1 MTDLK
6 RLMEMQQKFSDNV
19 YDARYIDEA
28 GKQELLKTLCL
39 SLHSEA
45 TNISMSSDFKKHE
58 DTRNLS
64 LDKDNLIYHTVD
76 AMRYLFAILNLYNI
90 SAEDV
95 LSAYMEK
102 DASLLARASLK
113 KPTNSQKVIIVD
125 IDDVLCEFRNHFNM
139 WLKSNFD
146 IDVDKNSTSYYS
158 SKEVLAAGLSPERV
172 FEEFIAKDGFA
183 NIPVINETKDFLLR
197 LKQKG
202 YFIQLLTSRPDS
214 NLKCKY
220 QTYLWLKEN
229 EIFYDNISFSPEK
242 YLWLSKKNYFIEGR
256 VVCAIDDSA
265 KHAMEY
271 ATHDIMCYVPTTSY
285 NKDTQHENITH
296 YSFNDYDK
304 ILCNF

>member
-1 MTDLK
+1 MADLK

-19 YDARYIDEA
+19 YDIRYIDEV

-90 SAEDV
+90 SSEDL

-102 DASLLARASLK
+102 DASLLTRANLK
-113 KPTNSQKVIIVD
+113 KPRKDQKVIIVD
-125 IDDVLCEFRNHFNM
+125 IDDVLCEFRCHFNN
-139 WLKSNFD
+139 WLKINFN
-146 IDVDKNSTSYYS
+146 ISVDKNSTSYYS
-158 SKEVLAAGLSPERV
+158 SKEVLAAGLSPEKV
-172 FEEFIAKDGFA
+172 FEEFIGKNGFA
-183 NIPVINETKDFLLR
+183 NIQVINETKEFLLS
-197 LKQKG
+197 LKNKG

-220 QTYLWLKEN
+220 QTFLWLKEN
-229 EIFYDNISFSPEK
+229 DIPFDNINFTPEK
-242 YLWLSKKNYFIEGR
+242 YLWLSKKSYFIEGR

-271 ATHDIMCYVPTTSY
+271 ATHDIKCYVPTTSY
-285 NKDTQHENITH
+285 NKNTQHENIIH

>member
-220 QTYLWLKEN
+220 QTFLWLKEN

-285 NKDTQHENITH
+285 NKDTRHENITH